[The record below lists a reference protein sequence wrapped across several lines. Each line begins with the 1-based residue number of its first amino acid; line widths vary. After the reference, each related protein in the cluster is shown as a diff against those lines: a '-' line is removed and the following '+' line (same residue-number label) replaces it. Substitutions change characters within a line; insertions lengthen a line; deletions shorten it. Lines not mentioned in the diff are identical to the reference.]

1 MTNRYDHRKLPFLT
15 NPRWKK
21 RGENMDIDAEETVN
35 FNERRQSIDTGPGL
49 LGAGRILPKNNTDS
63 FFRKSPIPPQK
74 PKKHKKKKQSK
85 RRRGTYNFIFIF
97 SYFFLGF
104 FCFLLY

>member
-21 RGENMDIDAEETVN
+21 RGENVDIDVEETVN

-49 LGAGRILPKNNTDS
+49 LGSGRILPKNNTES
-63 FFRKSPIPPQK
+63 FHKSPIPPQK

-85 RRRGTYNFIFIF
+85 RRGKYKFFVFSINFF
-97 SYFFLGF
+97 SVSSLV
-104 FCFLLY
+104 LLY